1 MREDIRG
8 SLGTQFTK
16 ELGYGG
22 RHSRE
27 GPALSRKAAV
37 AAHVCADGMG
47 TQLSW
52 GWAKFMLFTFYDFI
66 NEEEMN
72 LLNKKTVWVLA
83 KVEKARFLFESPT
96 VTFGKC
102 ISPVHE
108 DQWYLLTHGM
118 NTQAGNVADYTTW
131 SLFDIFQKL
140 SPLTQVI
147 IFRFFL
153 TPHKEE
159 FFSH

>member
-1 MREDIRG
+1 M
-8 SLGTQFTK
+8 
-16 ELGYGG
+16 
-22 RHSRE
+22 SR
-27 GPALSRKAAV
+27 RAAV
-37 AAHVCADGMG
+37 IAHMCAEGMG

-66 NEEEMN
+66 NEEEMD
-72 LLNKKTVWVLA
+72 LLNKKLFGLA

-96 VTFGKC
+96 VTFVKC

-108 DQWYLLTHGM
+108 DQWCLLTHGM
-118 NTQAGNVADYTTW
+118 NAQAGNVSDYTTW

-147 IFRFFL
+147 IFSFFL
-153 TPHKEE
+153 TSHKEE

>member
-1 MREDIRG
+1 MN
-8 SLGTQFTK
+8 
-16 ELGYGG
+16 
-22 RHSRE
+22 
-27 GPALSRKAAV
+27 RKAAV
-37 AAHVCADGMG
+37 SAHMCAEGMG

-66 NEEEMN
+66 NEEEMD

-83 KVEKARFLFESPT
+83 KVEKASFLFESPT

-118 NTQAGNVADYTTW
+118 NTQAGNVSDYTMW